1 MKLWWCHS
9 STWRSTSFL
18 REARSRLVHLSI
30 VVRSDSN
37 KLCLMK
43 DNSAHVVPGH
53 AACVWSLVHVQP
65 RNVEVLGLERN
76 FLEIYEG
83 FIASDLWVSVDYER
97 PHRTKLRVYLPVASC
112 SSRLSVWVCGTKPP
126 CSWARSLWRAGAR
139 TNLRLARN
147 RQARLSSSGRF
158 LGRTCTLSLARQQ
171 SPAPISSDGSVPGH
185 W

>member
-18 REARSRLVHLSI
+18 REARTRLVHLSI

-97 PHRTKLRVYLPVASC
+97 PPPEQN
-112 SSRLSVWVCGTKPP
+112 CGSTY
-126 CSWARSLWRAGAR
+126 LWRRVVLVCQFESVERNHRVHELAAFGGRVHVR
-139 TNLRLARN
+139 TFDWREIGRRACRPAEGFLVELALC
-147 RQARLSSSGRF
+147 LSRDNKV
-158 LGRTCTLSLARQQ
+158 QHQ
-171 SPAPISSDGSVPGH
+171 
-185 W
+185 